1 MSMSAQFNK
10 FHSLEL
16 VPEGKKIGDVA
27 PAYAGI
33 EKEVR
38 IGKTSKV
45 CASCR
50 KPFSAVRKARKEIRL
65 HAVDLE
71 LPIAWTY
78 PLCGACVAR
87 YQRGAHDRDAV
98 LAAVEAFHLGERPTQ

>member
-1 MSMSAQFNK
+1 MSMSAQFHK
-10 FHSLEL
+10 LHSLEL
-16 VPEGKKIGDVA
+16 VPEGKKIGDLH

-71 LPIAWTY
+71 LPIAWAY

-98 LAAVEAFHLGERPTQ
+98 LSAIESFHLGERPSQ